1 MSGMKMLGKLIR
13 IGATVWVAMA
23 VSLSAMAAELHGVR
37 VWPSPDN
44 TRVVFDLSAPAEYS
58 YFALKNP
65 DRLVFDFKSSNTS
78 LDLRNVAKG
87 SDLVKKVRTSKPPK
101 KGTLRVVLDLKQ
113 ALKPKVFAL
122 KPTEPYGDR
131 VVIDLFDEK
140 KKKAVITNNRSEQ
153 KREIVIAIDAG
164 HGGEDPGSIGGR
176 GIYEKKVT
184 LEIARRLGKLIDAEK
199 GMKAVLL
206 RTGDYYVGLNRRSE
220 LARQHGADLLLS
232 IHADAFTSPQPRGAS
247 VWYLSNRRAKTEI
260 GRWLEKTEKHSE
272 LLGGAGEVLS
282 DAQSEKYLTQT
293 LLDMSM
299 DNSRAT
305 GYEASKDILYYMGK
319 VTKLHKKEPVSASL
333 AVLKSPDI
341 PSILIETGFI
351 SNPEEEKL
359 LNSKS
364 HQVGLAKAIFKG
376 VSRYFRRAPPE
387 GSLYASLHPRTHT
400 VRSGESLSVLAQRYN
415 TSVTQLKKT
424 NQLKSDML
432 RIGQVLTIPSS

>member
-1 MSGMKMLGKLIR
+1 MWGRLFGLGSLLVMLWTLTPL
-13 IGATVWVAMA
+13 A
-23 VSLSAMAAELHGVR
+23 SAAELHGVR

-44 TRVVFDLSAPAEYS
+44 TRVVFDLSKPAEYS

-65 DRLVFDFKSSNTS
+65 DRLVFDFKSSS
-78 LDLRNVAKG
+78 KQVDLSGVADN
-87 SDLVKKVRTSKPPK
+87 SDLIKKVRTSKAPK
-101 KGTLRVVLDLKQ
+101 KGTLRIVLDLKR

-131 VVIDLFDEK
+131 VVVDLYDQK
-140 KKKAVITNNRSEQ
+140 KKPVVITNNRADQ

-184 LEIARRLGKLIDAEK
+184 LEISRRLAKLIDAEK
-199 GMKAVLL
+199 GMKALMV
-206 RTGDYYVGLNRRSE
+206 RTGDYYVGLNRRSD

-232 IHADAFTSPQPRGAS
+232 IHADAFTSPGPRGAS

-272 LLGGAGEVLS
+272 LLGGAGEVLT
-282 DAQSEKYLTQT
+282 DTKSEKYLTQT

-305 GYEASKDILYYMGK
+305 GFEVSKDILHYMGK

-341 PSILIETGFI
+341 PSLLIETGFI
-351 SNPEEEKL
+351 SNPQEEKL
-359 LNSKS
+359 LNTKS
-364 HQVGLAKAIFKG
+364 HQQKLAQAIFNG
-376 VSRYFRRAPPE
+376 VHRYFRNTPPE
-387 GSLYASLHPRTHT
+387 GTLFAALNPRTHT
-400 VRSGESLSVLAQRYN
+400 VKSGESLSVLAQRYN

-424 NQLKSDML
+424 NKLKSDML
-432 RIGQVLTIPSS
+432 RIGQVLTIPST